1 MKLMKLMKLKI
12 KLYNKMNTIIF
23 IFLIILFILLFYFHQ
38 QIKISIDIFRYNY
51 IHPLKKRSMGFIML
65 RHVNNELS
73 NKYWIHSY
81 NCIRKYYKENMIVI
95 IDDNS
100 NYDYITNIDLYKTI
114 IIQSQYHKRGEIL
127 PYYYYLQNNFFDIA
141 VILHD
146 SVFIN
151 NYINFYDILHYEVI
165 WDFEHHWDQIEDE
178 TKMIEL
184 FNDQELLKF
193 YENKNLW
200 KGCFGSMSI
209 ITFDFLNSVNNKYNI
224 SKLLNVIKT
233 RYNRCSFERVIGCL
247 LQKVYNDKVYNRK
260 TIPLLGNIHKYMR
273 WETTFDEIDNYK
285 DLPIIKVWTGR

>member
-1 MKLMKLMKLKI
+1 
-12 KLYNKMNTIIF
+12 
-23 IFLIILFILLFYFHQ
+23 
-38 QIKISIDIFRYNY
+38 
-51 IHPLKKRSMGFIML
+51 MGFIML

-209 ITFDFLNSVNNKYNI
+209 ITFDFLNSVNIKYNI
-224 SKLLNVIKT
+224 SKLLNVITT